1 MGDQNGA
8 SPGPEIPQS
17 QRRRQG
23 KGAGLDD
30 RGEKV
35 RVAIACQGGGSH
47 TAFTAGAL
55 KRLLADERYEVV
67 ALSGTSG
74 GAICAVLAWY
84 ALLENEGAGRA
95 AQLLESFWR
104 DNSARGLLDA
114 FWNEWFLWVNRSQ
127 GTFVLPAI
135 SPYDTQASDWAQNRL
150 REMLTD
156 HVKFGEIP
164 SLLKEESPMLL
175 IGAVD
180 VLSGKFKAFSS
191 RRDEITADM
200 ILASTALP
208 TLFKAVHVDGAVY
221 WDGLFSQNPPIREL
235 PRAKPDE
242 IWVLQID
249 PKKRHEEPKSMTDI
263 LDRRNELAGNIS
275 LYQEIHFVQKMN
287 HLVKKLGDP
296 DASPKE
302 RTLRVPGEEG
312 GEDREYRHIDIR
324 WIRMSMPLDFASKL
338 DRSPS
343 FIRRLMD
350 YGERRAEDF
359 LEQRSPAPSAG
370 G

>member
-1 MGDQNGA
+1 MEDKN
-8 SPGPEIPQS
+8 
-17 QRRRQG
+17 R
-23 KGAGLDD
+23 
-30 RGEKV
+30 KV

-55 KRLLADERYEVV
+55 KKLLADERHEVV

-84 ALLENEGAGRA
+84 ALLEKGGAGRA
-95 AQLLESFWR
+95 AELLDAFWR
-104 DNSARGLLDA
+104 DNSAREFLEA

-127 GTFVLPAI
+127 GSFVLPAI
-135 SPYDTQASDWAQNRL
+135 SPYDTPTSDWAQNQL

-156 HVKFGEIP
+156 HVDFKKIK
-164 SLLKEESPMLL
+164 SLSKKSSLMLL

-180 VLSGKFKAFSS
+180 VLSGEFKAFSS
-191 RRDEITADM
+191 RRDEITAEM

-208 TLFKAVHVDGAVY
+208 TLFKAVHADGGVY

-242 IWVLQID
+242 IWILQID
-249 PKKRHEEPKSMTDI
+249 PKKRDEEPTSMTDI

-275 LYQEIHFVQKMN
+275 LYQEVHFLQKMN
-287 HLVKKLGDP
+287 HLVKKLGDQ
-296 DASPKE
+296 DVSPKE
-302 RTLRVPGEEG
+302 RTLYVTGEEG
-312 GEDREYRHIDIR
+312 EEDREYKYIDIR

-343 FIRRLMD
+343 FIRRLMK

-359 LEQRSPAPSAG
+359 LEQRPTVSSTG
-370 G
+370 R